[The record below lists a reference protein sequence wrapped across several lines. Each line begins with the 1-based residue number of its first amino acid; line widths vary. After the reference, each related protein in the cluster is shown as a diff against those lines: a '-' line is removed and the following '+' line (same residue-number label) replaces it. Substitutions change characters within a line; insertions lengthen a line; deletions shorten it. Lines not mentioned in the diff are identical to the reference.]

1 VNAAAAMRAL
11 CAMALVAP
19 PARSDRDVDDAI
31 VTRHRG
37 GDPAAFGDLYRR
49 HVDAVYRRLTRLIG
63 PVPERDDLTQ
73 DVFLGLYKALPTF
86 RGDAALSTLLYRI
99 AVNTACEH
107 LRRRMRRK
115 TVPLDAVPL
124 DELVAP
130 DATPE
135 VAARR
140 REEVARLL
148 TCLDRIKPKKRIAL
162 VLRVVEGMAFEEIAE
177 LVDATPEAVAKRVQ
191 HGMRELSDLLARAEL
206 RGAP

>member
-1 VNAAAAMRAL
+1 MTGAAARAL

-19 PARSDRDVDDAI
+19 PARTDRDVDDAI
-31 VTRHRG
+31 VARHRG
-37 GDPAAFGDLYRR
+37 GDPAAFGELYRR
-49 HVDAVYRRLTRLIG
+49 HVDAIYRRLTRLVG

-73 DVFLGLYKALPTF
+73 DVFLGLYKALPSF

-115 TVPLDAVPL
+115 TVSLETVPL

-135 VAARR
+135 AAARQR
-140 REEVARLL
+140 QEVASLL

-191 HGMRELSDLLARAEL
+191 HGMRELSELLARAEL
-206 RGAP
+206 RGAV

>member
-1 VNAAAAMRAL
+1 VTAAAARAL

-19 PARSDRDVDDAI
+19 PARTDRDVDDAI
-31 VTRHRG
+31 VARHRG
-37 GDPAAFGDLYRR
+37 GDPAAFGELYRR
-49 HVDAVYRRLTRLIG
+49 HVDAIYRRLTRLVG

-73 DVFLGLYKALPTF
+73 DVFLGLYKALPSF

-115 TVPLDAVPL
+115 TVSLETVPL

-135 VAARR
+135 AAARQR
-140 REEVARLL
+140 QEVASLL

-191 HGMRELSDLLARAEL
+191 HGMRELSELLARAEL
-206 RGAP
+206 RGAV